1 MKTSCCTILVS
12 FKWLQTIDILETL
25 LILKFL
31 EFKESIAES
40 LMTGILDRQYS
51 YKNLSAVCTWQV
63 VVWGIASPDLFFFYQ
78 CFFMWLVIIHPKQI
92 GNLGYNNKKQRAIC
106 FLSQARATLIIQP
119 IKGSHIHFTFSFGFN
134 CN

>member
-63 VVWGIASPDLFFFYQ
+63 VV
-78 CFFMWLVIIHPKQI
+78 
-92 GNLGYNNKKQRAIC
+92 
-106 FLSQARATLIIQP
+106 
-119 IKGSHIHFTFSFGFN
+119 
-134 CN
+134 